1 MILRL
6 CALTAA
12 ALCLGVASIWSA
24 SPYEP
29 KRTPWGD
36 PDLQGTYTNKYEQ
49 STPLERPAEF
59 AGRRVEDVRG
69 AELADVLAR
78 RNKRVVERAAGVGPA
93 QFRDPLEVT
102 KGSRAWLIV
111 DPPDGRIPP
120 MTPAAQ
126 TRIGPPDPFQDSGI
140 QGILN
145 ARQRGPSS
153 FEAERGD
160 PRFNSIAD
168 FDLWER
174 CITRGVPGAMMPN
187 ILGNSYQIVQA
198 PGLVA
203 IRYELVHDVR
213 VIPLDPFDK
222 LRVDGERSRTVDGRA
237 PASQAIDFEMGDAR
251 GHWDGSALVV
261 ESTNYKN
268 RSTYRNA
275 NAATL
280 RLIERFTPTSPTTVE
295 WAVTVDDPATW
306 TRAWTFSMPLTRNDA
321 EPVLEFACHE
331 GNYAV
336 PHILSGSRAAER
348 DGATSGRR

>member
-1 MILRL
+1 MIVRL
-6 CALTAA
+6 CALTAV
-12 ALCLGVASIWSA
+12 ALSFGVASLWS

-59 AGRRVEDVRG
+59 SGRRVEDVRG
-69 AELADVLAR
+69 AELANILAK
-78 RNKRVVERAAGVGPA
+78 RNTQVITRAAGVGPSE
-93 QFRDPLEVT
+93 FRDPLEVT

-111 DPPDGRIPP
+111 DPPDGRVPA
-120 MTPAAQ
+120 MTAEAKK
-126 TRIGPPDPFQDSGI
+126 RIGPPDPFQDSGI

-145 ARQRGPSS
+145 ARSRSSSS
-153 FEAERGD
+153 FDAERSA
-160 PRFNSIAD
+160 RTFNTVED

-174 CITRGVPGAMMPN
+174 CITRGVPGAMMPY
-187 ILGNSYQIVQA
+187 IHGNSYQIVQA

-203 IRYELVHDVR
+203 IRYEFVHDVR
-213 VIPLDPFDK
+213 VIPLD
-222 LRVDGERSRTVDGRA
+222 GRA
-237 PASQAIDFEMGDAR
+237 HASRAIGFEMGDAR
-251 GHWDGSALVV
+251 GHWDGTSLVV
-261 ESTNYKN
+261 ESTNYKD

-280 RLIERFTPTSPTTVE
+280 RLIERFTPSSAATLE
-295 WAVTVDDPATW
+295 WAVTVNDPETW
-306 TRAWTFSMPLTRNDA
+306 TRPWTFSMPLTRNEA

-348 DGATSGRR
+348 NAGSFGH

>member
-1 MILRL
+1 MFKRL
-6 CALTAA
+6 CALTAV
-12 ALCLGVASIWSA
+12 ALSFGVASLWSA

-69 AELADVLAR
+69 AELAEVLAK
-78 RNKRVVERAAGVGPA
+78 RNKQVVDRPAGIGPL
-93 QFRDPLEVT
+93 QFRDPLDVT

-111 DPPDGRIPP
+111 DPPDGRVPP
-120 MTPAAQ
+120 MTPAALK
-126 TRIGPPDPFQDSGI
+126 RIGPADPYQDTGI

-145 ARQRGPSS
+145 ARQRTRSS
-153 FEAERGD
+153 FDAERGE
-160 PRFNSIAD
+160 RTFNSVDD

-174 CITRGVPGAMMPN
+174 CVTRGIPGAMMPH

-203 IRYELVHDVR
+203 IRYELIHDVR
-213 VIPLDPFDK
+213 VIPLD
-222 LRVDGERSRTVDGRA
+222 GRA
-237 PASQAIDFEMGDAR
+237 HASKAIGFEVGDAR
-251 GHWDGSALVV
+251 GHWEGNALVV
-261 ESTNYKN
+261 ESTNYKD

-280 RLIERFTPTSPTTVE
+280 RLVERFTPTSQTAIE
-295 WAVTVDDPATW
+295 WAVTVNDPETW
-306 TRAWTFSMPLTRNDA
+306 TRPWTFSMPLTRNEG

-331 GNYAV
+331 GNYAL

-348 DGATSGRR
+348 DTGTSRRP

>member
-1 MILRL
+1 MIARL
-6 CALTAA
+6 CASGA
-12 ALCLGVASIWSA
+12 GVLLVGVTTLWSA
-24 SPYEP
+24 PSYAPP
-29 KRTPWGD
+29 RTPWGD

-59 AGRRVEDVRG
+59 SGRRLEDIRG
-69 AELADVLAR
+69 AELADIIAK
-78 RNKRVVERAAGVGPA
+78 RNTRVVERAAGVGPL

-102 KGSRAWLIV
+102 KGSRPWLIV
-111 DPPDGRIPP
+111 DPPDGHIPP

-126 TRIGPPDPFQDSGI
+126 KRIGPPDPFQDSGI

-145 ARQRGPSS
+145 ARQRTSSS
-153 FEAERGD
+153 FDAERGE
-160 PRFNSIAD
+160 RTFNSIAD

-174 CITRGVPGAMMPN
+174 CITRGVPGAMMPH

-213 VIPLDPFDK
+213 VIPLD
-222 LRVDGERSRTVDGRA
+222 GRSHATRTME
-237 PASQAIDFEMGDAR
+237 FEMGDGR
-251 GHWDGSALVV
+251 GHWDGNALVV
-261 ESTNYKN
+261 ESSNFKD

-280 RLIERFTPTSPTTVE
+280 RLIERFTPTSATQVE
-295 WAVTVDDPATW
+295 WSVTVNDPATW
-306 TRAWTFSMPLTRNDA
+306 TRPWTFSMPLTRNEA

-331 GNYAV
+331 GNYAL

-348 DGATSGRR
+348 TK